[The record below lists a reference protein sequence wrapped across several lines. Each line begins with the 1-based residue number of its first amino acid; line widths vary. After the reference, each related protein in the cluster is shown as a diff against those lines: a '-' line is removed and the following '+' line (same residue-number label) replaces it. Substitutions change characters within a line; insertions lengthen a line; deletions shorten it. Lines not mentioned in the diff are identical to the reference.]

1 MSWGVWLISV
11 SYYPDNRETGW
22 LVVSGGVLQCC
33 VVLYSGTVS
42 VVQLVVS
49 GGVGLERRRH
59 LTLQS
64 GRSSLTPSDQQFQC
78 FLFFPVQVTELQ
90 VRILFFSLIVRR
102 QAT

>member
-1 MSWGVWLISV
+1 MWLISV

-22 LVVSGGVLQCC
+22 LVVSGGVGVLQCC
-33 VVLYSGTVS
+33 VVLCRCTVS